1 MNKTLKDKYQAY
13 LLALEEAGKEQYA
26 YIFKSIDSGSANK
39 WYVTTEKKA
48 VSISGYELFYQI
60 RPYDDRDVMTDR
72 NMEIINSAL
81 RSVNLFSKET
91 QIDSSFSIVK
101 RAIKH
106 LEKGEFSSP
115 FSYRNALIKEIEK
128 VMQYAQISF
137 EEN

>member
-106 LEKGEFSSP
+106 LEKGG
-115 FSYRNALIKEIEK
+115 A
-128 VMQYAQISF
+128 
-137 EEN
+137 